1 MKQMIVRG
9 ALVALAAFVAVGTM
23 AALPAPAAA
32 AEMKLGV
39 VNVEEVF
46 QKTEEGR
53 KAIEKWKGYRE
64 KAEKEAQDKL
74 LPLKE
79 QLEAKIA
86 EFQKQM
92 ETMKPDAREKKQE
105 ILQKKYKELMEEAK
119 KYEEEAQKEYEK
131 IMGPIHKKLEEVL
144 YDMGIK
150 GQYTL
155 ILRKADAIVLF
166 ATSKIDIT
174 EDVIR
179 EYNARK

>member
-1 MKQMIVRG
+1 MKHSMVRG
-9 ALVALAAFVAVGTM
+9 ALVALTLLVATSTG
-23 AALPAPAAA
+23 APRAA
-32 AEMKLGV
+32 AEAMKFGV
-39 VNVEEVF
+39 VDVEEVF
-46 QKTEEGR
+46 QKTEQGR
-53 KAIEKWKGYRE
+53 KAVEKWKAYRE
-64 KAEKEAQDKL
+64 KTEKEAQEKL

-92 ETMKPDAREKKQE
+92 ETMKPEAREKKQE
-105 ILQKKYKELMEEAK
+105 LLQQKYKELMEQAK
-119 KYEEEAQKEYEK
+119 KYEQEAQKQYEK
-131 IMGPIHKKLEEVL
+131 IMGPIQKKMEEVL

-179 EYNARK
+179 EFNARK